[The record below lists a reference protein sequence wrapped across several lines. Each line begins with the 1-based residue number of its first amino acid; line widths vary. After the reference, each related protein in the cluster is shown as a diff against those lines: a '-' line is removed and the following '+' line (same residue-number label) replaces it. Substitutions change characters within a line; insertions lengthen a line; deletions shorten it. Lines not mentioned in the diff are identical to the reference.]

1 MADNVR
7 KNVDSAEDN
16 VRKNV
21 NGAEED
27 VPMQSELESFNALV
41 DGMKAGD
48 AADKYAAVATVLEK
62 SGDHE
67 MADLMRTLS
76 CQMVFDGNEVATP
89 AIERTK
95 KKVMEAIRERKSR
108 HYKAYLGKITDE
120 EILAVS
126 DGEVTQGAT
135 NVLGTSFVKG
145 GLYDPDIFG
154 GDGSMPV
161 AKSGDKIVSTHKWG
175 PGMGHIELPV
185 RVIDEKD
192 LHTVADILGI
202 HIVGNYDEIVGKLK
216 NVTRNRLY
224 IVTASDDDD
233 YAVGSFVEQASLADV
248 KENHPSV
255 SVATGADTLYEMM
268 KAKNFSDHPERIA
281 YRVVPVVSPFLR
293 PFAFCTDIAKTV
305 GTCLGDAYETLISR
319 CMTLRR
325 MMSIGVP
332 DVIMSVYIDYLYS
345 ALGTLYRSDFKDGS
359 SLVQSMKRLSKNRG
373 NRVLVQQAMM
383 TLRSRVMFYDRREK
397 HVLGPIADCG
407 YYPKAVTVRE
417 EDGTESSSLF
427 EEIYNVSSD
436 AFFDWSSANAVV
448 LPSEDESEW
457 DDAAKEA
464 VNDYNAKYDIR
475 DGLLTDLLADA
486 HAQQDR
492 LVVMFDEETG
502 MYVPVS

>member
-1 MADNVR
+1 MADNKR
-7 KNVDSAEDN
+7 KNVGVADDN

-21 NGAEED
+21 NAAED
-27 VPMQSELESFNALV
+27 NVPMQSELESFNALV

-48 AADKYAAVATVLEK
+48 AADKYAAVAAVLEK

-95 KKVMEAIRERKSR
+95 KRVMEAIRERKNR

-120 EILAVS
+120 EILVVS
-126 DGEVTQGAT
+126 DGEVTRGAT

-161 AKSGDKIVSTHKWG
+161 AEACDTIVSTHKWG
-175 PGMGHIELPV
+175 PGMGHIELPI
-185 RVIDEKD
+185 RVINEKD

-216 NVTRNRLY
+216 DVTRNRLY
-224 IVTASDDDD
+224 IVTKSDDDD
-233 YAVGSFVEQASLADV
+233 YAVGSFVERSSLADV

-268 KAKNFSDHPERIA
+268 KAKGFSDHPERIA
-281 YRVVPVVSPFLR
+281 YRIVPVVSPFLR
-293 PFAFCTDIAKTV
+293 PCAFCTDIAKTV

-332 DVIMSVYIDYLYS
+332 DVVMSVYIDRLYS
-345 ALGTLYRSDFKDGS
+345 ALDTLYSSDFNDGS
-359 SLVQSMKRLSKNRG
+359 SLVRSMKRLSKNRA

-397 HVLGPIADCG
+397 RVLGPIADCG
-407 YYPKAVTVRE
+407 YYPAAVTVKE
-417 EDGTESSSLF
+417 KDGTESSALF
-427 EEIYNVSSD
+427 EEIYSVSSD
-436 AFFDWSSANAVV
+436 AFFDWSSDNAVV

-457 DDAAKEA
+457 DDATKAA
-464 VNDYNAKYDIR
+464 VDEYSAEYDR
-475 DGLLTDLLADA
+475 REGLMTDLLEEA
-486 HAQQDR
+486 HTQQDR
-492 LVVMFDEETG
+492 LVVTLDEETG